1 MTEPNRPNREADM
14 NENEDLQGEAQKG
27 AAFEL
32 TSDAITTPEEA
43 LKALAERQMEAIEEP
58 PQASTFDLAAAG
70 AAPAREGSEG
80 GDEGEDAEEGTPLI
94 VEETEAKRIIL
105 TLLFVA
111 HEPLRPRDISMIFRG
126 VENINAKVVRRLVAE
141 LMEEHRDHP
150 LQIAEVA
157 EGYRMCTR
165 PEFGPWVRRLLKAER
180 KAKLSQAALETLAI
194 IAYKQPITKPEV
206 EEIRRVDCGGVMTT
220 LLERNLVRILGR
232 KDVVGRPIVYGTTP
246 QFLEYF
252 GFKSLADMPKPDE
265 FEALAGLG
273 PQEEA
278 DILPIGGEGM
288 IPIPETAGGA
298 SAPPVSEVLDGPAV
312 AGAEEHEVEG
322 NGHANGHTNGHA
334 NGHAQG
340 GAGEEAEEETPG
352 SEQRA

>member
-1 MTEPNRPNREADM
+1 M
-14 NENEDLQGEAQKG
+14 NERDDAEEG

-32 TSDAITTPEEA
+32 TGGGPASPEA
-43 LKALAERQMEAIEEP
+43 ARKALVEHQMEAIEEP
-58 PQASTFDLAAAG
+58 QAESAFDLAEEG
-70 AAPAREGSEG
+70 AAAPEAEAPGEGAEPA
-80 GDEGEDAEEGTPLI
+80 EGTPLI
-94 VEETEAKRIIL
+94 IEEAEAKRIIL

-126 VENINAKVVRRLVAE
+126 VENINAKVVRKLVAE
-141 LMEEHRDHP
+141 LMEEHIGHP

-180 KAKLSQAALETLAI
+180 KARLSQAGLETLAI
-194 IAYKQPITKPEV
+194 VAYKQPITKPEV
-206 EEIRRVDCGGVMTT
+206 EEIRRVDCTGVMNT

-232 KDVVGRPIVYGTTP
+232 KDVIGRPIVYGTTP

-252 GFKSLADMPKPDE
+252 GFKNLADMPKPEE
-265 FEALAGLG
+265 FEALAGIG

-278 DILPIGGEGM
+278 EILPVGGEA
-288 IPIPETAGGA
+288 PAAAAEAAPETPGSEAAPGGLTIA
-298 SAPPVSEVLDGPAV
+298 EADGHPN
-312 AGAEEHEVEG
+312 GHT

-334 NGHAQG
+334 HSG
-340 GAGEEAEEETPG
+340 AEEEGAAP
-352 SEQRA
+352 SEETERRA

>member
-1 MTEPNRPNREADM
+1 M
-14 NENEDLQGEAQKG
+14 NETNDVREG

-32 TSDAITTPEEA
+32 SGDTAISPEA
-43 LKALAERQMEAIEEP
+43 IRKALAERQLEAIEEP
-58 PQASTFDLAAAG
+58 RQASTFDLAEES
-70 AAPAREGSEG
+70 APAPAASEAEAAA
-80 GDEGEDAEEGTPLI
+80 EGEASEPAEEGTPLVI
-94 VEETEAKRIIL
+94 EEAEAKRIIL

-126 VENINAKVVRRLVAE
+126 VANINAKVVRKLVAE
-141 LMEEHRDHP
+141 LMEEHRGHP

-180 KAKLSQAALETLAI
+180 KTRLSQAGLETLAI
-194 IAYKQPITKPEV
+194 VAYKQPITKPEV
-206 EEIRRVDCGGVMTT
+206 EEIRRVDCTGVIST
-220 LLERNLVRILGR
+220 LLERNLIRIMGR

-273 PQEEA
+273 PQEAA
-278 DILPIGGEGM
+278 DILPVGGEALA
-288 IPIPETAGGA
+288 PAAGEAPGTGA
-298 SAPPVSEVLDGPAV
+298 VPGGLTLAE
-312 AGAEEHEVEG
+312 AEEPNGG
-322 NGHANGHTNGHA
+322 NGANGHTNGHA
-334 NGHAQG
+334 LSG
-340 GAGEEAEEETPG
+340 AEEEEEGAAPPQK
-352 SEQRA
+352 S